1 MIREGIAA
9 QIGQRSTLPQSLSL
23 TIRQMNQPNFS
34 CGIDASGSSCRL
46 FEMEQTLLYFVFQF
60 FNLLILQ
67 LILWEFRIF
76 LEVRL
81 AFLEEGL
88 TTLLRLVEEVVEHGA
103 VAGKFLDTSLTV
115 KFSIKASLDHT
126 KSQR

>member
-9 QIGQRSTLPQSLSL
+9 QIGQRSTLPHSLSL

-34 CGIDASGSSCRL
+34 CGIDASGSSSRL
-46 FEMEQTLLYFVFQF
+46 FEMEQTLLYFVFQIS
-60 FNLLILQ
+60 NLLILQ
-67 LILWEFRIF
+67 FLLWEFGIF

-81 AFLEEGL
+81 ALLEEGL
-88 TTLLRLVEEVVEHGA
+88 TTLLRLIEEVVEHGA
-103 VAGKFLDTSLTV
+103 VAGKFLNARLTV